1 MPSLCD
7 VSTSTAQ
14 AAGWLHCV
22 QPAGLIRYKHAAF
35 VTMVVLLAAAA
46 QDLDQH
52 YSVVLQP

>member
-22 QPAGLIRYKHAAF
+22 QPAGLIRYKHAA
-35 VTMVVLLAAAA
+35 VTMVVLLAAAV
-46 QDLDQH
+46 QDLDQQ

>member
-14 AAGWLHCV
+14 AVGWLHSV

-46 QDLDQH
+46 QDIHQ
-52 YSVVLQP
+52 Q